1 MTGHERGGRS
11 YLTIGVLLP
20 PNLERVRIESHFMTK
35 LSGAKK
41 RLIIAYAVLG
51 TCVFILKGESSEI
64 ETLINQDKQI
74 TEANNDLDGIYQ
86 KILTVLGSRINAG
99 DVDAKQLRNA
109 LVEAERAWIQWR
121 DAEALLRAYGGGSV
135 GGSAL
140 REDLHK
146 NLLAL
151 IDERKESLQELLT
164 SIQQ

>member
-51 TCVFILKGESSEI
+51 TCVFSLKGESSEI

-86 KILTVLGSRINAG
+86 KFSLFSEVVSTPETSTPNSLEMLWLRPNARG
-99 DVDAKQLRNA
+99 FNGAMRKHCSA
-109 LVEAERAWIQWR
+109 HMA
-121 DAEALLRAYGGGSV
+121 V
-135 GGSAL
+135 G
-140 REDLHK
+140 R
-146 NLLAL
+146 
-151 IDERKESLQELLT
+151 
-164 SIQQ
+164 